1 MPPGFV
7 SIKWLRPNEWC
18 TRERALAGLI
28 SYKEADELNILLTG
42 GTGYIGSH
50 AAVVLIQAGHRVVLY
65 DNLCNSEESVKD
77 RLHEITHERVPL
89 IKGDIRDTERLK
101 ETLQGYQIDAVM
113 HFAGLKA
120 VGESVLQP
128 IDYYHNNVYGSLS
141 LLKAMQAT
149 AVRRLVFSS
158 SATVYGDPKYLPM
171 DEAHPTAP
179 TNPYGWNKLHI
190 EQMLSDLAATDSQWR
205 IACLRYFN
213 PAGAHESGLIGENPN
228 GIPNN
233 LMPYVARVAN
243 GQLPFLNVFGGDYS
257 TPDGTGVRDY
267 IHVMDLAEGHLAA
280 LGYISSNLHSAD
292 GGLHTFNLGTG
303 CGYSV
308 LDVIKAYEKAN
319 QKQVPYQLVD
329 RRAGDVAACYANANK
344 AKQLLKWQIKRDL
357 PEMCAS
363 AANFKA

>member
-1 MPPGFV
+1 M
-7 SIKWLRPNEWC
+7 
-18 TRERALAGLI
+18 
-28 SYKEADELNILLTG
+28 NILLTG
-42 GTGYIGSH
+42 GNGYIGSH

-65 DNLCNSEESVKD
+65 DNLCNSEAGVKD
-77 RLHEITHERVPL
+77 RLYEITNEQVPL
-89 IKGDIRDTERLK
+89 VLGDIRDTERLK
-101 ETLQGYQIDAVM
+101 ETLQGYEINAVM

-120 VGESVLQP
+120 VGESVLKP
-128 IDYYHNNVYGSLS
+128 IDYYHNNVFGSMC
-141 LLKAMQAT
+141 LLEAMRAT
-149 AVRRLVFSS
+149 QVKQLVFSS

-179 TNPYGWNKLHI
+179 ANPYGWNKLHI
-190 EQMLSDLAATDSQWR
+190 EQMLSDLAATDSEWR
-205 IACLRYFN
+205 IVSLRYFN

-243 GQLPFLNVFGGDYS
+243 GQLPYLNVFGNDYS

-280 LGYISSNLHSAD
+280 LDYVSNHLHSA
-292 GGLHTFNLGTG
+292 GGELHTFNLGTG

-308 LDVIKAYEKAN
+308 LDVIKAYEQAN
-319 QKQVPYQLVD
+319 QKHVPYQLVA

-344 AKQLLKWQIKRDL
+344 AKQLLHWQIKRDL
-357 PEMCAS
+357 SEMCAS